1 MIKVLK
7 KMVKSTKSRD
17 FRTFLLFLLL
27 SALLWH
33 IEKLRQTYTVTT
45 RLHIE
50 CEDVPHGYIT
60 PPYLNKSVVA
70 TLEGNGFSLL
80 KMYLTDSRN
89 IKVAVSPLHRLTSGG
104 EMWAIYVPRR
114 LAGQK
119 TDLPEHIKIADVLT
133 DTVMIPLLTV
143 YQKKMPVILRDHV
156 DLAQQRTFSSPRLIT
171 PDSVIVTAT
180 SDILDTMTAV
190 YTPIQAPIVLTDST
204 VLSVPLQIPVS
215 ATSSAYA
222 IDVNYNIEPL
232 TEKKMSV
239 PIRTINVPSGY
250 SCRLFPPSAKV
261 TFSVGLSHF
270 EDAEEDDFDVV
281 ADFKNVHP
289 GAKDS
294 RISIDV
300 HGMPAC
306 SQNVTFSPSFA
317 EFILER
323 TNRK

>member
-1 MIKVLK
+1 MIKILK
-7 KMVKSTKSRD
+7 KMVKSTKSKD
-17 FRTFLLFLLL
+17 FRTFLLFMLL

-60 PPYLNKSVVA
+60 PPYLNKTVVA

-89 IKVAVSPLHRLTSGG
+89 IKVAVAPLHRLTSGG

-156 DLAQQRTFSSPRLIT
+156 SLAQQRTFSSPRRIM

-180 SDILDTMTAV
+180 SDILDTMDAV
-190 YTPIQAPIVLTDST
+190 YTTVLVPMVLSDST
-204 VLSVPLQIPVS
+204 TVSAQLQIPPP

-222 IDVNYNIEPL
+222 VDVNYNIEPL
-232 TEKKMSV
+232 TEKKLSV
-239 PIRTINVPSGY
+239 PIHAVNVPSGY
-250 SCRLFPPSAKV
+250 SCKLFPPSAKV

-270 EDAEEDDFDVV
+270 EDAEDRDFDVV
-281 ADFKNVHP
+281 ADFRKVHP

-294 RISIDV
+294 RIRVDLN
-300 HGMPAC
+300 GTPAC

-317 EFILER
+317 EFILEK
-323 TNRK
+323 TTSK